1 MNDGYFFMII
11 CWILVILV
19 WTQWLDSLWKK
30 AQDITTVRRMVLMFL
45 LLIITFQALY
55 IPFTSNISV
64 NIGSV
69 LLLGGLTLYFLW
81 RDENVYRWQFLSVIL
96 FLGVFYGVAY
106 EVFVLDPILMVVTPF
121 YMLPAFLTLFLLLST
136 TVIKLQYLMM
146 IGGFLLGEF
155 IHKLFM
161 LQHVERVFIGD
172 AGFRDQLALGL
183 IMVTTSTLI
192 FRFCYRMFKQAVRLL
207 SSHGE
212 QEG

>member
-11 CWILVILV
+11 CWILTILI
-19 WTQWLDSLWKK
+19 WTQWLDPLWHKEQDVAK
-30 AQDITTVRRMVLMFL
+30 ARRLVLLFL
-45 LLIITFQALY
+45 LLIISLQAIY
-55 IPFTSNISV
+55 VPFNSRISV

-69 LLLGGLTLYFLW
+69 LLLGGLTIYFLW
-81 RDENVYRWQFLSVIL
+81 KDDSDYRWQFMSVIL

-106 EVFVLDPILMVVTPF
+106 EVFVLDPILMVVSPF
-121 YMLPAFLTLFLLLST
+121 YMVPAFLALFLMLST
-136 TVIKLQYLMM
+136 TFLKLQCLMM

-183 IMVTTSTLI
+183 IMVTSSTLLLRLC
-192 FRFCYRMFKQAVRLL
+192 FRMFKQAVRILT
-207 SSHGE
+207 SQGE